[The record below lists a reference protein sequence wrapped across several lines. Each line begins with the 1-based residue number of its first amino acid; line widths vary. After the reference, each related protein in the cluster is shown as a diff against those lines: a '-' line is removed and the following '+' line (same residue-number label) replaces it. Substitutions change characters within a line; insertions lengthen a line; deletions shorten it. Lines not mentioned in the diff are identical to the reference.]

1 MCYPVASI
9 YARLAD
15 ITCFCKS
22 FLVTNHW
29 QGAESMLIDQDTKII
44 SVAELSKLLQFSQ
57 FRVKSLITS
66 GYIKAEKVNGRYII
80 DAKSVNEWWTS
91 LTNGKRR
98 DEIEHNQQFAA

>member
-1 MCYPVASI
+1 
-9 YARLAD
+9 
-15 ITCFCKS
+15 
-22 FLVTNHW
+22 
-29 QGAESMLIDQDTKII
+29 MLIDQDTKII

-98 DEIEHNQQFAA
+98 DESEHNQQFAA